1 MNRKWKHA
9 FSSSI
14 VLLLVGGT
22 VACGQGSTSG
32 GTTQGSAACIQ
43 EAQSLS
49 DAARKPIALNV
60 PKDPV
65 NMKANAGKTVWFIS
79 VTQAIPFVAAISD
92 GFKAAAAAAG
102 MKAVVYDAKGT
113 VTGFNAGVNQA
124 IAQHADGIA
133 LQGINP
139 ELVSGAM
146 QKAKAAGIPVVDSFN
161 GSPSQALSPGLINHV
176 TADFQ
181 SSGKKLADYILA
193 DSKCTANTVIFT
205 TSIFTIHADMTN
217 GATNEI
223 KRLCPTCKVTSEV
236 VDLNTMATG
245 LGPQTETVIRR
256 DPTVSYMLAVF
267 DGQVVFMLPA
277 IQSSGKNVK
286 VVSHDGVDAN
296 LDYVRKGQVQIA
308 DGAFPPN
315 QYMGW
320 AEVDA
325 LGRGLAKLPPVD
337 ETIPDQLFDKS
348 SLPATSAEMFPA
360 YADFAGAFKKIW
372 GV

>member
-1 MNRKWKHA
+1 MNRHWKRPVTTSMA
-9 FSSSI
+9 
-14 VLLLVGGT
+14 LLLLGASA
-22 VACGQGSTSG
+22 ACGQGTTSVG
-32 GTTQGSAACIQ
+32 PQGSAECIR
-43 EAQSLS
+43 EAQSLT

-65 NMKANAGKTVWFIS
+65 NMKAAAGKTVWFIS

-92 GFKAAAAAAG
+92 GFKAAATAAG
-102 MKAVVYDAKGT
+102 MKAVVFDAKGT
-113 VTGFNAGVNQA
+113 VTGFNAGLTQA
-124 IAQHADGIA
+124 VAQHADGIA

-139 ELVSGAM
+139 ALVSGAL
-146 QKAKAAGIPVVDSFN
+146 QTAKDAGIPVVDSFN
-161 GSPSQALSPGLINHV
+161 GSPSQALAPGLINHV

-181 SSGKKLADYILA
+181 SSGKKLGDYILA

-205 TSIFTIHADMTN
+205 TSIFTIHADMTD

-223 KRLCPTCKVTSEV
+223 KRLCSGCKVTSEV

-256 DPTVSYMLAVF
+256 DPTVTYMLAVF

-277 IQSSGKNVK
+277 IESSGKKVK

-296 LDYVRKGQVQIA
+296 LDYIRQGKVQIA

-315 QYMGW
+315 EYMGW

-325 LGRGLAKLPPVD
+325 LGRGITHQPPVD

-348 SLPATSAEMFPA
+348 TLPSTSAAMFPA
-360 YADFAGAFKKIW
+360 YVDFAGAFKKIW